1 MLHILPTCRDVNTK
15 QLTMNTAHARK
26 KTLASGSDDCGD
38 KLPTECD
45 DHLLLNRYISEIP
58 AARESELSICCYL
71 LTMNVLFDLKS

>member
-1 MLHILPTCRDVNTK
+1 
-15 QLTMNTAHARK
+15 MNTAHARK

-58 AARESELSICCYL
+58 AARESDCCQV
-71 LTMNVLFDLKS
+71 LTQSKL

>member
-1 MLHILPTCRDVNTK
+1 
-15 QLTMNTAHARK
+15 MNTAHVRK

-58 AARESELSICCYL
+58 AARESELSICCHL
-71 LTMNVLFDLKS
+71 LPINVVFDL